1 MIILR
6 IPKQSFSEGDFLF
19 LEFRFSLFYRLI
31 IQIYVI
37 SSRRFVQNFNLEAA
51 CLLYQW
57 LNAYRMYTFFMY
69 VGNDRRFPFSLA
81 LSISHL
87 DHFRGISSR
96 RSPSISPLLVN
107 EKVVDHFFEID
118 DKKRRERG
126 GKKRSGESISG
137 LKTRSF
143 VLSRNPFRYYQ
154 HQFFESVGAQ
164 FDASISAGKKSGGS
178 IFPPVF
184 QIRCP
189 VSPSWRGEK
198 KNDAQVVQLIFS
210 SWISYSLERWNWIF

>member
-1 MIILR
+1 MLLRDDRSTNEWLKILIDNFAYSKAIVFWR
-6 IPKQSFSEGDFLF
+6 RFSFSRISFLSVLSINYTNIRNF
-19 LEFRFSLFYRLI
+19 ITKIRTE
-31 IQIYVI
+31 
-37 SSRRFVQNFNLEAA
+37 FNLEAA

-118 DKKRRERG
+118 DKKRRRG
-126 GKKRSGESISG
+126 RE
-137 LKTRSF
+137 
-143 VLSRNPFRYYQ
+143 
-154 HQFFESVGAQ
+154 
-164 FDASISAGKKSGGS
+164 
-178 IFPPVF
+178 
-184 QIRCP
+184 
-189 VSPSWRGEK
+189 GEK
-198 KNDAQVVQLIFS
+198 RGAEN
-210 SWISYSLERWNWIF
+210 R

>member
-1 MIILR
+1 MIDLNINATNEWLKILIDNFAYSKAIVFWR
-6 IPKQSFSEGDFLF
+6 RFSFSRISFLSV
-19 LEFRFSLFYRLI
+19 LSINYTNIR
-31 IQIYVI
+31 V

-118 DKKRRERG
+118 DKKRRRG
-126 GKKRSGESISG
+126 RE
-137 LKTRSF
+137 
-143 VLSRNPFRYYQ
+143 
-154 HQFFESVGAQ
+154 
-164 FDASISAGKKSGGS
+164 
-178 IFPPVF
+178 
-184 QIRCP
+184 
-189 VSPSWRGEK
+189 GEK
-198 KNDAQVVQLIFS
+198 RGAEN
-210 SWISYSLERWNWIF
+210 R

>member
-1 MIILR
+1 MLLRDDRSTNDWLKILIDNFAYSKAIVFWR
-6 IPKQSFSEGDFLF
+6 RFSFSRISFL
-19 LEFRFSLFYRLI
+19 SVYRLI

-118 DKKRRERG
+118 DKKRRG
-126 GKKRSGESISG
+126 GRE
-137 LKTRSF
+137 
-143 VLSRNPFRYYQ
+143 
-154 HQFFESVGAQ
+154 
-164 FDASISAGKKSGGS
+164 
-178 IFPPVF
+178 
-184 QIRCP
+184 
-189 VSPSWRGEK
+189 GEK
-198 KNDAQVVQLIFS
+198 RGAEN
-210 SWISYSLERWNWIF
+210 R

>member
-1 MIILR
+1 MIHLNINATNEWLKILIDNFAYSKVIVFWR
-6 IPKQSFSEGDFLF
+6 RFSFSRISFL
-19 LEFRFSLFYRLI
+19 SVRLI

-118 DKKRRERG
+118 DKKRRRG
-126 GKKRSGESISG
+126 RE
-137 LKTRSF
+137 
-143 VLSRNPFRYYQ
+143 
-154 HQFFESVGAQ
+154 
-164 FDASISAGKKSGGS
+164 
-178 IFPPVF
+178 
-184 QIRCP
+184 
-189 VSPSWRGEK
+189 GEK
-198 KNDAQVVQLIFS
+198 RGAEN
-210 SWISYSLERWNWIF
+210 R

>member
-1 MIILR
+1 MIDNFAYSKVIVFWR
-6 IPKQSFSEGDFLF
+6 RFLF

-118 DKKRRERG
+118 DKKRRG
-126 GKKRSGESISG
+126 GRE
-137 LKTRSF
+137 
-143 VLSRNPFRYYQ
+143 
-154 HQFFESVGAQ
+154 
-164 FDASISAGKKSGGS
+164 
-178 IFPPVF
+178 
-184 QIRCP
+184 
-189 VSPSWRGEK
+189 GEK
-198 KNDAQVVQLIFS
+198 RGAEN
-210 SWISYSLERWNWIF
+210 R